1 MTSLILLSG
10 ENEEELESRRSAAYS
25 IAADRLCGDET
36 LGGWGSRM
44 RRRVRRCVVP
54 TSRSTILA
62 RRIAA
67 SRVAPQSESVVLG
80 KSFIRRMA
88 RKAKNVTKKAGH
100 VTLQTARAAKQVST
114 GDISGALSRVGSTIS
129 NVSGSKAGK
138 SLEDAAA
145 SMMPQT
151 SSLSG
156 WKGLALTGGGLI
168 AVILAV
174 SMLLKRRG

>member
-10 ENEEELESRRSAAYS
+10 ENEEEIATRRSVAYS
-25 IAADRLCGDET
+25 IAADRLCGGET
-36 LGGWGSRM
+36 LGGWSRRM
-44 RRRVRRCVVP
+44 RRHAWRCVVP
-54 TSRSTILA
+54 TSHTASLA

-67 SRVAPQSESVVLG
+67 SHAAPQSESVVLG
-80 KSFIRRMA
+80 KSFMRRTA
-88 RKAKNVTKKAGH
+88 RKAKNVTKKAAH

-114 GDISGALSRVGSTIS
+114 GDISGAISRVGTTIS

-156 WKGLALTGGGLI
+156 WKGIALTGGGLI

-174 SMLLKRRG
+174 SMILKRRG

>member
-10 ENEEELESRRSAAYS
+10 ENAEELATRRDTAYTLAAG
-25 IAADRLCGDET
+25 RLYGDT
-36 LGGWGSRM
+36 AMGGWGSRL
-44 RRRVRRCVVP
+44 RRRVRRCAVP
-54 TSRSTILA
+54 TTRAASLA
-62 RRIAA
+62 QRIAA
-67 SRVAPQSESVVLG
+67 SRVAPQSESAVLG
-80 KSFIRRMA
+80 KSFLRRMA
-88 RKAKNVTKKAGH
+88 RKTKNVAKKSGH
-100 VTLQTARAAKQVST
+100 VTLQTARAAQQVST
-114 GDISGALSRVGSTIS
+114 GDIAGAISRVGSTIS

-145 SMMPQT
+145 SMKPQT

-156 WKGLALTGGGLI
+156 WKGIALTGGGLI